1 MLLFAVAKVEI
12 LAVGGT
18 AAGFANFLMEPF
30 FFTYKLDD
38 VIDNLDLV

>member
-1 MLLFAVAKVEI
+1 MLLFAVAKVET

-18 AAGFANFLMEPF
+18 AAGFATFLMEP